1 MDESYQSEDR
11 LAMLKKRV
19 KRCVCKS
26 CGSRLGL
33 RKIDFGDFE
42 GARVEL
48 FCNQCDRMEFGI
60 EPEIYQSAV
69 YFVDEFRVNYF
80 PDFSDV
86 SMVKKLNVSAIG
98 NIISWA
104 MLNLGYLEKDG
115 FIAPPQMNQQMLKR
129 CLVLDDDSMMTLLKE
144 LMPS

>member
-1 MDESYQSEDR
+1 M
-11 LAMLKKRV
+11 
-19 KRCVCKS
+19 
-26 CGSRLGL
+26 
-33 RKIDFGDFE
+33 
-42 GARVEL
+42 EL

-86 SMVKKLNVSAIG
+86 SMVKKLNVSAIS

-115 FIAPPQMNQQMLKR
+115 FIAPPQMNQQMFKR